1 MNNISCKPLVVVA
14 LCLSACLGLG
24 WQPGQASEGRAGTRD
39 KYAFHLSAMVTD
51 AELDKPALTQD
62 RPLVLFVWAP
72 DCPACLRH
80 LPYAQAL
87 YKNLDLEKVNFM
99 SLAISDSQDEVKEV
113 MDDKGL
119 EFPVLWSGSGTIGDG
134 FEYDG
139 WPTTYVFKQGGRLQE
154 MVESTGSAYM
164 KDVESAVAAALKN

>member
-1 MNNISCKPLVVVA
+1 MKYVLLKSLLALA
-14 LCLSACLGLG
+14 LCLGAVA
-24 WQPGQASEGRAGTRD
+24 QPGGRAALASETHSSTRD
-39 KYAFHLSAMVTD
+39 KYAFHLSAMVTN
-51 AELDKPALTQD
+51 AELDKPALTLD

-87 YKNLDLEKVNFM
+87 FKNLDLEKVNFM
-99 SLAISDSQDEVKEV
+99 SLAISDSQDDVKEV

-119 EFPVLWSGSGTIGDG
+119 DFPVLWSGSGTIGDG

-139 WPTTYVFKQGGRLQE
+139 WPTTYIFKQGGKLQE

-164 KDVESAVAAALKN
+164 KDVEDAVAAALKP